1 MSAAADTRFFR
12 GSIPGRK
19 GEILDA
25 AVDVFGR
32 KGYEAGSLREIAEIV
47 GISEPAIY
55 RHFGSKHDL
64 FEHMLIATGDRI
76 AAEVGPLV
84 DSATASNV
92 ADILREIVAQREAAI
107 PSYVPII
114 QTAMVAVVHNPEF
127 LAAYRSAIIEP
138 ILVRVS
144 TLVARLDS
152 EFGLSHGP
160 ETLPARVHTLASV
173 FVGYFVTSVFMAD
186 SDMPVADAIL
196 KIMGWDSGVRA

>member
-1 MSAAADTRFFR
+1 MNAAADTRFFR

-64 FEHMLIATGDRI
+64 FEHMLAATGDRI

-84 DSATASNV
+84 DSANASNL
-92 ADILREIVAQREAAI
+92 AEILREIVAEREASI
-107 PSYVPII
+107 PAYIPII

-127 LAAYRSAIIEP
+127 LDTYRSAIIEP
-138 ILVRVS
+138 ILTRV
-144 TLVARLDS
+144 TALVARLDS

-160 ETLPARVHTLASV
+160 EMLPARVHTLASV
-173 FVGYFVTSVFMAD
+173 FVGYFVTSMFMAD
-186 SDMPVADAIL
+186 SDMPVADAVL
-196 KIMGWDSGVRA
+196 RVMGWDAGSAA